1 MTNTQLQ
8 IELAEARREIQR
20 LRERVSVGAPTV
32 HKDLS
37 LVSLVPKF
45 WESEW
50 EVAALP
56 LATQPARHLFF
67 KVGDLYKPRRSLV
80 AVTV

>member
-1 MTNTQLQ
+1 MTDTQLQ

-37 LVSLVPKF
+37 LISLVPKF
-45 WESEW
+45 SYLEPEVPLEEIISIIES
-50 EVAALP
+50 
-56 LATQPARHLFF
+56 
-67 KVGDLYKPRRSLV
+67 
-80 AVTV
+80 

>member
-1 MTNTQLQ
+1 MPDTQLQ
-8 IELAEARREIQR
+8 IELAEARREILR

-45 WESEW
+45 SDSDSE
-50 EVAALP
+50 VP
-56 LATQPARHLFF
+56 LEEFISYR
-67 KVGDLYKPRRSLV
+67 KENIVSIKKSSRSR
-80 AVTV
+80 